1 MDGVFLK
8 RGISEVSSLPPFVW
22 NQPFQRR
29 QWESTMAG
37 LMPYNTIFC
46 FLDVSENSILQK
58 GSAKWCFEPTEVMC
72 RNLSIWLRTVI
83 MRRTKY
89 LLFEYWRDWLAI
101 SAALLIT
108 GPNIV
113 VQQGKHCKEKRCML
127 TLCLQLQPPVFI
139 NQTLTSMMIG
149 KFKHHH

>member
-1 MDGVFLK
+1 MEYFSREGFL
-8 RGISEVSSLPPFVW
+8 RSALYLHLFEISVS
-22 NQPFQRR
+22 NADNENR
-29 QWESTMAG
+29 QWQVWC
-37 LMPYNTIFC
+37 PYNTIFC
-46 FLDVSENSILQK
+46 FLDVTENSILQK
-58 GSAKWCFEPTEVMC
+58 GSDKWCFEPTEVMC